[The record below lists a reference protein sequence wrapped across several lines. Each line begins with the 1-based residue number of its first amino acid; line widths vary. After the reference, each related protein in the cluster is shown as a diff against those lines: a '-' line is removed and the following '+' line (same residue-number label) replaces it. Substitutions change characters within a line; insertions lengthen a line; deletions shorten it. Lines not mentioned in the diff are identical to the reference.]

1 MISKKINANDYLRK
15 SSLLLVVLVTIIFAN
30 KTMAQSYYGFQSAS
44 KHTFLFSIIWQG
56 EPKIGFG
63 YINRLYGGK
72 TFIDLQTEIRFPL
85 NDMFTFKRYDAI
97 AGIYKP
103 LALKRTFTGFGSH
116 LRWNSETSSEQ
127 KVQKLSVAATLIP
140 SYVFAAPLN
149 DGLYGTIG
157 LNLTYAPVVFA
168 ISKSGEEEAIWNY
181 LPPHKFE
188 GGLHYDMLIDKRTLG
203 ISLNALTSYYLNT
216 KNNTILKVEEQ
227 WKKEGNLYF
236 GPTYMLFRN

>member
-1 MISKKINANDYLRK
+1 MNTKKLHTKKYNVKWILF
-15 SSLLLVVLVTIIFAN
+15 LMVLGALIFVN
-30 KTMAQSYYGFQSAS
+30 EVRAQSYYGFQSAS
-44 KHTFLFSIIWQG
+44 KHTFLFSVIWQG

-72 TFIDLQTEIRFPL
+72 TFTDLSTEIRFPL

-103 LALKRTFTGFGSH
+103 LALKRRFTGFGSH
-116 LRWNSETSSEQ
+116 LRWNSETGTEQ
-127 KVQKLSVAATLIP
+127 KVQKLSLAATLIP

-149 DGLYGTIG
+149 DGLYGTVG
-157 LNLTYAPVVFA
+157 LNLTYAPVIFA
-168 ISKSGEEEAIWNY
+168 VSHSGDEEPVWNY
-181 LPPHKFE
+181 LPQHKFE

-216 KNNTILKVEEQ
+216 KNNTFLKVEEQ